1 MQITVQKGS
10 KLVAEPVVVSGVAF
24 VVFSDDEGNPVGVA
38 EQIGKDVVQFT
49 TCQEKDFAL
58 LLRRLGI
65 TATMPSVEVRRG

>member
-24 VVFSDDEGNPVGVA
+24 VVFSDDEGNPIGVA
-38 EQIGKDVVQFT
+38 EQIGEDVVQFT

-65 TATMPSVEVRRG
+65 TTTMPRVEVRRG